1 MAAPTFKVGRGSGSS
16 VYRSQGEGI
25 YPIFGFL
32 GSRVAEPWFWAA
44 GAQPRIGPGL
54 RDGIGSARASAQLA
68 KYQIQTAFRCETFQ
82 AVQEPRPTMM
92 FGLFIHWTPMQSGS
106 LIRG

>member
-1 MAAPTFKVGRGSGSS
+1 MAAPTVKVGRGSGSS

-32 GSRVAEPWFWAA
+32 GSRVAEPWFWAP

-68 KYQIQTAFRCETFQ
+68 KYQIQTAFRCEAFQ
-82 AVQEPRPTMM
+82 AIREPRPTNM
-92 FGLFIHWTPMQSGS
+92 WPPQPSERVCKTT
-106 LIRG
+106 R

>member
-68 KYQIQTAFRCETFQ
+68 KYQIQTAFCGETFQ
-82 AVQEPRPTMM
+82 AVHRPPPTLA
-92 FGLFIHWTPMQSGS
+92 FGLS
-106 LIRG
+106 IRCT